1 MRDFEIGIIGGTGG
15 IGKWFANF
23 FKGEGYTVHVTGR
36 QSGMSLDDLARICRI
51 VIVSVPIEIT
61 LEVIADIGPR
71 MKHDSLFMDFTSLK
85 DEPVRAMLHH
95 SSSEVM
101 GCHPLFGPD
110 VLSIKDQNIALCP
123 VRVDKW
129 SQWPK
134 EIFENRGARV
144 IETTPERHDEIM
156 AVVQGLNHFNTIMM
170 GLTLR
175 DAEMDSGEIKRFS
188 TPAFNAKLAVI
199 EKIFQNPRLHCEII
213 ARNPDIGNILDLYG
227 KNLSHLKKLI
237 SEGDTEEMTAL
248 LQ

>member
-15 IGKWFANF
+15 IGRWFANF
-23 FKGEGYTVHVTGR
+23 FTGEGYTVHVTGR
-36 QSGMSLDDLARICRI
+36 QSGMSLDDLARICRV

-61 LEVIADIGPR
+61 MEVIPDIGPR

-85 DEPVRAMLHH
+85 AEPVQAMLHH

-110 VLSIKDQNIALCP
+110 VLSIKDQNIVLCP
-123 VRVDKW
+123 VRVDTW

-134 EIFENRGARV
+134 EMFENRGAQV

-175 DAEMDSGEIKRFS
+175 DTKTDIREIKRFS
-188 TPAFNAKLAVI
+188 TPTLNAKLAII
-199 EKIFQNPRLHCEII
+199 EKIFKNPRLHCEII
-213 ARNPDIGNILDLYG
+213 ARNPDIGNMLDLYE
-227 KNLSHLKKLI
+227 KNLSQFKKLI
-237 SEGDTEEMTAL
+237 AEGDTEGMTAL